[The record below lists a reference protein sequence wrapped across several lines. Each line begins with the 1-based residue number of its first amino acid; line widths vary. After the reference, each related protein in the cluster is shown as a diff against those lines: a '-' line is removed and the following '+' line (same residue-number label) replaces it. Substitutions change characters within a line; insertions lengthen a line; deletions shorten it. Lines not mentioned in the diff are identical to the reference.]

1 MIQESYGYSFADED
15 ALTQDITVKF
25 YSNAS
30 DGTLAYVESGTDD
43 DDNLEL
49 SLNINMGIFKN
60 LDKTNKNGKSKNTD
74 EYLDRTLAH
83 ELTHAIMA
91 AKDNA
96 FENLPIFMI
105 EGIAE
110 LTCGIDD
117 ERHDEIIELAQNPDT
132 LLSYLDTTKEE
143 STGTEDYA
151 AGFMFLRYIAQQSSD
166 TTINYTDE
174 VKITGS
180 TKADT
185 IYNYGSDV
193 TISSGKGNDYIESY
207 YSYTDEENVSA
218 TVQAVVIDGGAGKD
232 TITTYSDNV
241 SVNGGADNDY
251 ITSYSGK
258 NNVILGGVGDD
269 TINGGQ
275 HSTINGGKGN
285 DEIERYG
292 AYNGVIKYSSGDGND
307 TIYGFNSS
315 DTLHIAKGS
324 YTTMISNSDFIVK
337 VGKQKITLKYA
348 VLYDYD
354 KVIIKDSSG
363 NIAIYNDW
371 SVMSGTSGNDYMTNE
386 ANNVTV
392 NGGAGND
399 DITSYGDYV
408 KIFGDDGNDSIDSF
422 YGDNVTISGGKG
434 NDDIYS
440 GGDNCSIDGGAGND
454 TIYSSG
460 DNTTITGGKGNDS
473 IVLGWDNNI
482 IKYSS
487 GDGKDII
494 KFFHSDDTLH
504 ITKGSYK
511 VKASGN
517 DVIVTVGKGSITLK
531 DAAGQNIS
539 IKNSSGKVTTKSY
552 GTYSYDLLEE
562 DNFVTADNISDILA
576 EKSVGAFENTTE
588 KISEENLITF
598 TK

>member
-1 MIQESYGYSFADED
+1 MTQLEVIQNFMGSLDTDTSAESATVLDNAIKSATIFDSMQDAINNMITDCRNAGDWKIFLKEYCGINLANDDTGAITGLDAGGYDEKTAESIVPETGSLKTYKKNSFTTNGLTFTLEKNFSKLNATQKFAWQGLYTWWAEESLNLIQESYGYGFADED

-132 LLSYLDTTKEE
+132 LLSYLDMTKEE
-143 STGTEDYA
+143 ASGTEDYA

-193 TISSGKGNDYIESY
+193 TINSGKGNDYIESY

-251 ITSYSGK
+251 ITSYSDG
-258 NNVILGGVGDD
+258 
-269 TINGGQ
+269 
-275 HSTINGGKGN
+275 STILGGKGN
-285 DEIERYG
+285 DTI
-292 AYNGVIKYSSGDGND
+292 IGDEFAD
-307 TIYGFNSS
+307 LFY
-315 DTLHIAKGS
+315 
-324 YTTMISNSDFIVK
+324 
-337 VGKQKITLKYA
+337 
-348 VLYDYD
+348 
-354 KVIIKDSSG
+354 
-363 NIAIYNDW
+363 
-371 SVMSGTSGNDYMTNE
+371 
-386 ANNVTV
+386 
-392 NGGAGND
+392 GGAGND
-399 DITSYGDYV
+399 YLSGGDGND
-408 KIFGDDGNDSIDSF
+408 KIFGDAGKD
-422 YGDNVTISGGKG
+422 TLSGGKG
-434 NDDIYS
+434 NDTLK
-440 GGDNCSIDGGAGND
+440 GGAGVD
-454 TIYSSG
+454 TFIYA
-460 DNTTITGGKGNDS
+460 N
-473 IVLGWDNNI
+473 
-482 IKYSS
+482 

-494 KFFHSDDTLH
+494 TDYTAQDKIK
-504 ITKGSYK
+504 ITGSFTSK
-511 VKASGN
+511 ISGY
-517 DVIVTVGKGSITLK
+517 DVIFTVGKGSLTV
-531 DAAGQNIS
+531 
-539 IKNSSGKVTTKSY
+539 KNGKNKKINVNGEIYSASSSNLSEIV
-552 GTYSYDLLEE
+552 
-562 DNFVTADNISDILA
+562 AD
-576 EKSVGAFENTTE
+576 KSVAAFEDYKVETTH
-588 KISEENLITF
+588 ENLITYA
-598 TK
+598 K